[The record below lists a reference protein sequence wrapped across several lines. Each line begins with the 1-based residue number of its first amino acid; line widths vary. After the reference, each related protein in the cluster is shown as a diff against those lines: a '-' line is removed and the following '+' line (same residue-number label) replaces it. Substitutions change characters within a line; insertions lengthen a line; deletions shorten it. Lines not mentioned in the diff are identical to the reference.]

1 MRNTKTQTMVTTALL
16 ASFSYVLLFLEIPVL
31 PGFDWLKLDFS
42 DIPILIGS
50 FILGP
55 LPAIMVAFIRSLLNF
70 LVKGGGNILS
80 LIGNTTGFL
89 ASVIFMLPIYKMVK
103 KENSNKN
110 LIIGML
116 ISSVSLI
123 VFMSIAN
130 YFVITPMYISVL
142 GIDFG
147 ISVQE
152 MVLYGIIPFN
162 IIKSIIVSVVFF
174 VTYKKLLPS
183 IEKKMSLNLNNTKL

>member
-55 LPAIMVAFIRSLLNF
+55 VPAIMVAFIRSLLNF

-116 ISSVSLI
+116 ISSVSLT

-147 ISVQE
+147 ISIQE

>member
-1 MRNTKTQTMVTTALL
+1 
-16 ASFSYVLLFLEIPVL
+16 
-31 PGFDWLKLDFS
+31 DWLKLDFS

-50 FILGP
+50 FVLGP
-55 LPAIMVAFIRSLLNF
+55 IPAIIIAFIRSLLNF
-70 LVKGGGNILS
+70 LIKGGGNIIS

-103 KENSNKN
+103 KENTNKN

-116 ISSVSLI
+116 ISSVCLT

-130 YFVITPMYISVL
+130 YFVITPMYIKVL
-142 GIDFG
+142 GMDFG
-147 ISVQE
+147 ISIKE

-162 IIKSIIVSVVFF
+162 I
-174 VTYKKLLPS
+174 
-183 IEKKMSLNLNNTKL
+183 